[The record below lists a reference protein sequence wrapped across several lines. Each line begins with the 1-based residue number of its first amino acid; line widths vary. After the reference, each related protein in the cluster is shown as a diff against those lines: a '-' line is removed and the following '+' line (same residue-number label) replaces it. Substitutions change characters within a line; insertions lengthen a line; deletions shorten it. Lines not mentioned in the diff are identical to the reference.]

1 MRETACRWCIS
12 GGSPVVELSRST
24 TSVTVGSRVST
35 GYGRILGRRIPVC
48 VLLSLVAVVSV
59 SANERLSD
67 PAVAERPMNVH
78 RDPDMG
84 LEIWTEQI
92 PEWQIERRYRGS
104 KPVFVAQTPPNV
116 YPPASMTVL
125 SFAGLSVP
133 TGEFE
138 AIAAQALGTG
148 LVQFGVDERARA
160 GIIRERKRYGNLS
173 GYEINFPATVH
184 GTDSDV
190 KVFIG
195 RAEGRG
201 PVLLQLYT
209 LAGKMPHLKEAI
221 RRSWTNID
229 YWSDDVQ
236 R

>member
-1 MRETACRWCIS
+1 MGELLLSIVSKLAGLRVIKRCSRLLQQDL
-12 GGSPVVELSRST
+12 PVW
-24 TSVTVGSRVST
+24 
-35 GYGRILGRRIPVC
+35 
-48 VLLSLVAVVSV
+48 VLLVLVPIAPVY
-59 SANERLSD
+59 ANEA
-67 PAVAERPMNVH
+67 PVVAERPMNVH

-148 LVQFGVDERARA
+148 LVQFGVDEDARA

-173 GYEINFPATVH
+173 GFEINFPATVH
-184 GTDSDV
+184 GTSSDV

-209 LAGKMPHLKEAI
+209 LSGKMPHLNEAI

-229 YWSDDVQ
+229 YWSDDKQ

>member
-1 MRETACRWCIS
+1 
-12 GGSPVVELSRST
+12 
-24 TSVTVGSRVST
+24 
-35 GYGRILGRRIPVC
+35 
-48 VLLSLVAVVSV
+48 
-59 SANERLSD
+59 
-67 PAVAERPMNVH
+67 MNVH

-84 LEIWTEQI
+84 LEIWTEQT

-133 TGEFE
+133 AGKFE
-138 AIAAQALGTG
+138 VIAAQALGTG

-173 GYEINFPATVH
+173 GYEINFPAMVH